1 MYYFSRF
8 RNHAFLDYF
17 KTSNTLQGR
26 EKSIHHQLD
35 DERKKYLELQNKRKM
50 CRSNETEE
58 LMPVTN
64 VITHVRKPNVGTI
77 QTNYSTIGEEMLLE
91 CKRLFQNDDS
101 TTMRCRQIEN
111 ARRQQ
116 NCSVDCTLDKK
127 ELNTKKI
134 VRTEKSNSSNTDI
147 KIDETCK
154 CCGTALIS
162 SEEKTKKNPPIRS
175 TPNNAD
181 LQHLI
186 MTNKYPFDKQYEA
199 VLIKNKSDSKSRI
212 KHSNGTHMEKNNLG
226 LYQPIHPEQRETET
240 YKMQIQN
247 SSSLYDHKI
256 VSSSHNDNSRIS
268 DDLDD
273 VCIKH
278 KEQYSQVHKHEET
291 IDNTFVYEIDLK
303 YNQGNEQDKNWME
316 EAKSILIKM
325 GENIKIIND
334 VDKRNSDIEK
344 ERLASWSLAKWKCFT
359 ENNKNKRHK
368 LEKIKVHREQNL
380 MRRYFYEWKQK
391 TNIIIK
397 EKNERA
403 EKIDMF
409 LDVLRSRQEELKEN
423 LEKKRK
429 TKPAYDLQR
438 NEFKNRLN
446 IQKDIIKSQKQKLAE
461 AEEEIQKMKIRQ
473 ILEQNKISRN
483 VVEEN
488 VRETI
493 QNIDPK
499 VKVAA
504 NQIIKFKNDEKR
516 ESHEKAKKLVESM
529 EQRAKERKLKW
540 QEIQERKKQKA
551 EAKVKLL
558 EEQEAARL
566 QEEEEKKKKRI
577 IELKEK
583 RRVEQE
589 NARKKENERRR
600 LNSLSVIAENFHK
613 KKLKQRALRGF
624 RENLESCLIKM
635 ELADKFYIYQLKRKC
650 FMAWKFYT
658 EEITAEKEHLAAH
671 FYNYILKR
679 RVFDTFKEVS
689 ISIQLVFYYLPTP
702 YLLFIRH
709 VM

>member
-1 MYYFSRF
+1 MDTNLTDMVVCGSS

-50 CRSNETEE
+50 CRSNETED

-101 TTMRCRQIEN
+101 TIMRCRQIEN
-111 ARRQQ
+111 ARKQQ

-147 KIDETCK
+147 KIDET
-154 CCGTALIS
+154 
-162 SEEKTKKNPPIRS
+162 
-175 TPNNAD
+175 
-181 LQHLI
+181 
-186 MTNKYPFDKQYEA
+186 Y
-199 VLIKNKSDSKSRI
+199 
-212 KHSNGTHMEKNNLG
+212 
-226 LYQPIHPEQRETET
+226 
-240 YKMQIQN
+240 
-247 SSSLYDHKI
+247 
-256 VSSSHNDNSRIS
+256 
-268 DDLDD
+268 
-273 VCIKH
+273 
-278 KEQYSQVHKHEET
+278 
-291 IDNTFVYEIDLK
+291 
-303 YNQGNEQDKNWME
+303 
-316 EAKSILIKM
+316 
-325 GENIKIIND
+325 
-334 VDKRNSDIEK
+334 
-344 ERLASWSLAKWKCFT
+344 
-359 ENNKNKRHK
+359 
-368 LEKIKVHREQNL
+368 
-380 MRRYFYEWKQK
+380 
-391 TNIIIK
+391 
-397 EKNERA
+397 
-403 EKIDMF
+403 
-409 LDVLRSRQEELKEN
+409 VLRSRQEELKEN

-499 VKVAA
+499 LKVAA

-679 RVFDTFKEVS
+679 RVFDTFKEIYNTRILNLQVA
-689 ISIQLVFYYLPTP
+689 IDFRDLKIQEKYFSKWKAFCRWQRRVVQHQMKEADKYYCRRLLRHCFLRWRELPQIAFYEREKDKRIREWRDKVKEVLPDFVP
-702 YLLFIRH
+702 FE
-709 VM
+709 VE